1 MARYI
6 KLCYMQIFHLR
17 SNFSNFLNVRARLVA
32 RTRAHAT
39 LSFCTH
45 YYIIITR
52 DHLPTRGARVC
63 PVYAHLGSR
72 SCCPRLFFFPFFFFF
87 LFFYF
92 SFFLNLPRA
101 PRGNRSCHAPLPR
114 SIFPLIGG
122 LITF

>member
-17 SNFSNFLNVRARLVA
+17 SNFSNFFKRSRETRRSYT
-32 RTRAHAT
+32 RTRDPFLLHT
-39 LSFCTH
+39 LLHNNHPRSPTDTWCT
-45 YYIIITR
+45 
-52 DHLPTRGARVC
+52 RV
-63 PVYAHLGSR
+63 
-72 SCCPRLFFFPFFFFF
+72 PRIRAPRISLLLSASFFFPFFFFF